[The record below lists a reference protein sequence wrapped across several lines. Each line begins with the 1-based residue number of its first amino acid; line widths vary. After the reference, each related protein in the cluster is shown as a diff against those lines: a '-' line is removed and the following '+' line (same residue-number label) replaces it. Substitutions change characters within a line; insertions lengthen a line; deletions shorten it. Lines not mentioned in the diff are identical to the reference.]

1 MDEKILIREY
11 LSSLKEDT
19 ELDKIFV
26 FLLESMG
33 FEIIST
39 PVESKGQSQ
48 YGKDIVAIGLAEN
61 GKKHSWY
68 FELKGGDDANIDANK
83 FNKPDGIRESLLEA
97 KDVTYRFLETKGFE
111 KLPTKFVLVHNGVLK
126 ENFKDQFNGFIKKTF
141 SEGEFEHWDINKL
154 TPLFYEKLFNEYLF
168 TTEIRRNNLKRI
180 LIFLSL
186 PDYDFNHLHILIN
199 DVLHEFVSNQKLGKR
214 KVSLLFYSIGV
225 LLRLIWSYSKEQ
237 GNHYHVKYAINYCI
251 LNTWQSILIT
261 KKTNNK
267 AVLGLFSKLLNIQYE
282 FYGNYFVN
290 SFELARLKNGIASQI
305 GSTFESIAFPLKT
318 YQYLDDLVYYFTLK
332 NQIDGFRN
340 LTENQNIQK
349 DLIHE
354 IFNSNEGGGHK
365 IILDS
370 QLIQI
375 HHIFKFMLNSKQ
387 LRLSDV
393 NFLLKFIGIII
404 DQIYLRKL
412 RKNSFPYNSKN
423 LEQLIE
429 FEATGFKGDTYPE
442 GESQLI
448 AMLYEYF
455 AIFNQTAIFE
465 DLTEFTKEVDLQI
478 AEPLWEEIP
487 DFEQRYFGGYLSEEY
502 CIDLIDNPTDFN
514 EFRSNVK
521 TKYVQKD
528 NFITNKIYPF
538 LTTLAQSFYQNEPD
552 PNEWRDWFRKIKI
565 E

>member
-168 TTEIRRNNLKRI
+168 TTSIRINNLKRV

-186 PDYDFNHLHILIN
+186 PDYDFSHLHLLVNDILKDFITN
-199 DVLHEFVSNQKLGKR
+199 SKLNKR
-214 KVSLLFYSIGV
+214 KELLMFLSLAI
-225 LLRLIWSYSKEQ
+225 LLRLIWRYSKEQ
-237 GNHYHVKYAINYCI
+237 GNNYHVKYAINYCV
-251 LNTWQSILIT
+251 LKTWQSILIT
-261 KKTNNK
+261 KKTNKK
-267 AVLGLFSKLLNIQYE
+267 AVLNLFSKLLNIQYE
-282 FYGNYFVN
+282 FYGEYIVN
-290 SFELARLKNGIASQI
+290 SIELASLKKGIASQI
-305 GSTFESIAFPLKT
+305 GSPFENIAFPLKT
-318 YQYLDDLVYYFTLK
+318 YQYLDDLIYYFNLK
-332 NQIDGFRN
+332 SFTPDSENII
-340 LTENQNIQK
+340 ENQNIQK
-349 DLIHE
+349 DLLVQV
-354 IFNSNEGGGHK
+354 FNSNEEGGHK
-365 IILDS
+365 IVLDS

-375 HHIFKFMLNSKQ
+375 HHIFKFILDSQQ
-387 LRLSDV
+387 LRQSDI
-393 NFLLKFIGIII
+393 NFLLKLIGIII
-404 DQIYLRKL
+404 DQLYLRKI
-412 RKNSFPYNSKN
+412 RKNSTPYNSKN

-429 FEATGFKGDTYPE
+429 FEATGFKGDNYPE
-442 GESQLI
+442 GESLLV
-448 AMLYEYF
+448 AMLYEYV
-455 AIFNQTAIFE
+455 AIFNQPSFFK

-478 AEPLWEEIP
+478 AEPLWEEYP
-487 DFEQRYFGGYLSEEY
+487 DFEQRFFGAYLSEEY
-502 CIDLIDNPTDFN
+502 CVDLMDNPIDFD
-514 EFRSNVK
+514 EFRNIVK
-521 TKYVQKD
+521 TKYVKTD
-528 NFITNKIYPF
+528 NFLTNKVYPF
-538 LTTLAQSFYQNEPD
+538 LTTLAQTFYQNEPD
-552 PNEWRDWFRKIKI
+552 PNEWREWFRRFKD
-565 E
+565 